1 MESSKKSWL
10 RQKIPLPKEL
20 WLLELR
26 YEETMSKKILI
37 ANRGEIACRIIKT
50 CKERGIKTVAVYSD
64 ADQNSL
70 HRSLADE
77 AVHIGGSRSSDSYLN
92 IKNILKAAKVTKA
105 DAIHPGYGFLAES
118 PKFAKKVTKE
128 GLLWIGPSPD
138 TIQLMGDKQKAR
150 KSAQEA
156 GIPVLPGT
164 DVITINDATEKAE
177 KIGYPLLVK
186 AAAGGGGIGMQLV
199 NKREELNSIIKT
211 TQSQA
216 NSAFGNDS
224 IYLEKFIKKARHIE
238 IQIFGFGSHAVHMYE
253 RDCSIQRRFQKI
265 VEETEAPNLPI
276 GIKKEMYEAAVA
288 LAQHVKY
295 TGLGP

>member
-1 MESSKKSWL
+1 
-10 RQKIPLPKEL
+10 
-20 WLLELR
+20 
-26 YEETMSKKILI
+26 MSKKILI

-77 AVHIGGSRSSDSYLN
+77 AVHIGGSRSADSYLN

-288 LAQHVKY
+288 LEQHVKY
-295 TGLGP
+295 TGLEP